1 MRWASVPTSFT
12 VQFIHVY
19 FKIYIIY
26 ILIFEIKT
34 HTRLMKYCSQS
45 EFEIFKYSSMTDQ
58 IVPNKVD
65 VDTYLFYRNK
75 YTYIDI
81 FCIGLFSIEI
91 YYLSFTK
98 KVKVK
103 YNI

>member
-1 MRWASVPTSFT
+1 
-12 VQFIHVY
+12 
-19 FKIYIIY
+19 
-26 ILIFEIKT
+26 
-34 HTRLMKYCSQS
+34 
-45 EFEIFKYSSMTDQ
+45 MTDQ

-75 YTYIDI
+75 YKYIDI